1 MTPLTA
7 NPVYEERVSSSRT
20 QALFSGLT
28 ILFFVLLVW
37 RVSMVSLDAVSV
49 VFFCISIFFLF
60 NSLNYKTLVIRI
72 TSEALKLKFGIFAW
86 TIPLDNVEAC
96 RLDDPPLLMRYGGA
110 GIHFMFVRKR
120 YRVSFNFLEYPRVVI
135 ALRRRVAIVR
145 DVSFSTRRP
154 NDVIRLLQAA
164 VSARHA
170 D

>member
-1 MTPLTA
+1 M
-7 NPVYEERVSSSRT
+7 SSSRT

>member
-1 MTPLTA
+1 MTA

-164 VSARHA
+164 VSERHA